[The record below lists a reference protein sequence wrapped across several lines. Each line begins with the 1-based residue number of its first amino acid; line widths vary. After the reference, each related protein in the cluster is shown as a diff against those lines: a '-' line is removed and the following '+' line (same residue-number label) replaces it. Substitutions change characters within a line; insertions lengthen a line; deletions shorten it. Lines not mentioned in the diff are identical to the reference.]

1 VNRRELALLLS
12 GAIAAPRPLRAQQ
25 KAARVIGFLSG
36 VSPDSYAPFI
46 AAFRS
51 GLRETGYREGTNL
64 TIEYRWA
71 EDHPDRLPALAQD
84 LVARK
89 VEAILAG
96 GGAPG
101 VAKAATATIPIV
113 FVIGTDPVAAG
124 IVTSLNRPGGNL
136 TGVSFLTGELLP
148 KRLEILHDLLPGVTT
163 VAMLVTRILGAAPH

>member
-1 VNRRELALLLS
+1 MNRRDLLILSTGAGAWALA
-12 GAIAAPRPLRAQQ
+12 ARAQQ
-25 KAARVIGFLSG
+25 KYARVVGFLSG
-36 VSPDSYAPFI
+36 ASPDSYAPFI

-51 GLRETGYREGTNL
+51 GLRETGYVEGTNL

-71 EDHPDRLPALAQD
+71 EDHPDWLPALAAD
-84 LVARK
+84 LVGRK

-113 FVIGTDPVAAG
+113 FVIGADPVAAG

-163 VAMLVTRILGAAPH
+163 VAMLVNPILGVAQR